1 MTTHQQPDPP
11 VILAAE
17 QPARELLSEDAIER
31 LRKVVE
37 ILTARP
43 LPVPMPQ
50 EAPNERAA

>member
-1 MTTHQQPDPP
+1 MTTQQPDPP
-11 VILAAE
+11 VVLAAE

-31 LRKVVE
+31 VRKVVE

-43 LPVPMPQ
+43 LPMPMPQ